1 MMRIG
6 FAGTGYINKIHALA
20 AKNCGAE
27 LSAVVNHSPTS
38 MATFAEEYRI
48 PHQYDTVEAM
58 LKDAYVDA
66 LIVSTPNYLHAL
78 QTISALRV
86 GVPVL
91 VEKPMAMNASE
102 AEQMAEASE
111 KYGSKL
117 MVAQCWRFDKEVLWL
132 KSHLSQIGHIVRT
145 KGYGVHVK
153 WGPSGWFT
161 RKEFAGGGAMA
172 DVGVHAIDTTRFLIN
187 DPQPRSVYA
196 KIGSY
201 YKDFDVDDTGIL
213 IVTWDNGIIS
223 YIESGWWQPHSDGQL
238 AATQLYGLN
247 GFASLYPTGVEKLI
261 LNNDKPNIDNESSIF
276 PHPPALQQ
284 IRYDEQLKYFLQC
297 VSEDKTPIPGGAE
310 GVADMKVIDA
320 AYKSAKTGK
329 VINL

>member
-1 MMRIG
+1 MRIG
-6 FAGTGYINKIHALA
+6 FAGTGYINKIHAVA
-20 AKNCGAE
+20 AKNCGVE
-27 LSAVVNHSPTS
+27 LNAVVNHSPTS
-38 MATFAEEYRI
+38 MAAFAEEYHI
-48 PHQYDTVEAM
+48 PYQYDTVDAM

-66 LIVSTPNYLHAL
+66 LIVSTPNYLHAS
-78 QTISALRV
+78 QTIAALTA

-132 KSHLSQIGHIVRT
+132 KSRLSQVGRIVRT

-161 RKEFAGGGAMA
+161 QKKFAGGGAMA
-172 DVGVHAIDTTRFLIN
+172 DVGVHAIDTTRFLLG

-196 KIGSY
+196 NIGTY
-201 YKDFDVDDTGIL
+201 YKNFDVDDTGVL

-223 YIESGWWQPHSDGQL
+223 YIESGWWQPHSDGPL
-238 AATQLYGLN
+238 AATQLYGLD
-247 GFASLYPTGVEKLI
+247 GFASLYPTRIEKLT
-261 LNNDKPNIDNESSIF
+261 LNNDKPNIDDERLVF

-284 IRYDEQLKYFLQC
+284 SRYDEQLKYFLQC
-297 VSEDKTPIPGGAE
+297 ISEDKAPYPGGVE
-310 GVADMKVIDA
+310 GIADMKVIDA
-320 AYKSAKTGK
+320 AYKSARTGK